1 MRYYQLQRQSEDRST
16 ARTTVR
22 LLESLM
28 RLSEAHAKLM
38 FRDEVLLED
47 AVIAIYL
54 VSASQSSTS
63 ILDDYSNLQTDFP
76 ASSEESYAEHEEKVF
91 RLLHYNKKKLNE
103 EIEHKKKIT
112 NTSNNYNDD
121 DKSNNSNDIDE
132 SKSND
137 NNDNHF
143 ERYSGN
149 NNDQIKQLSNKQWK
163 QIQVLLYI
171 F

>member
-38 FRDEVLLED
+38 FRDEVQLVD

-76 ASSEESYAEHEEKVF
+76 TSSEQCYSEHEERVF
-91 RLLHYNKKKLNE
+91 RLLHYDKKKLQE
-103 EIEHKKKIT
+103 EIERQKNATI
-112 NTSNNYNDD
+112 NTDANNKVNISMIDEDTKQDD
-121 DKSNNSNDIDE
+121 DNDYDDRVGQF
-132 SKSND
+132 SS
-137 NNDNHF
+137 
-143 ERYSGN
+143 R
-149 NNDQIKQLSNKQWK
+149 QWK
-163 QIQVLLYI
+163 QIQVHLDFI
-171 F
+171 SINTIITMIIG